1 MPQEILNI
9 GNSINDGNGDS
20 LREGFNK
27 SNNNFTELYGILGTS
42 LFPYTGS
49 GQITSGSNLPSPYIT
64 LGITASYV
72 TSPSFNPPYP
82 TTPGIEVQNGE
93 ASTIT
98 ISGSIFPHPELGAWI
113 NDPGLFYI
121 TQAKKQNYA
130 ANTYFE
136 IKASTTYNYI
146 FSRVNDTFQSEI
158 SFRRFLTAPTYMP
171 LNSTLINVNE
181 RKCVT
186 NIYGTTNLIPIINVR
201 GETSS
206 ISQMRVGIKTDFPK
220 ADLHVVSD
228 VYAEN
233 YIGTSLQ
240 STDPGVEGQ
249 FFTQTS
255 NQIFG
260 DGGSTKILCE
270 SQG

>member
-49 GQITSGSNLPSPYIT
+49 AQITSGSSLPSPYIT

-72 TSPSFNPPYP
+72 GSDSFDPPYP
-82 TTPGIEVQNGE
+82 TVPGIEVQNGE

-98 ISGSIFPHPELGAWI
+98 ISGSLFPHPKLTGWI
-113 NDPGLFYI
+113 NSEGLFYI
-121 TQAKKQNYA
+121 SQAKKQNYA
-130 ANTYFE
+130 NNTFFE
-136 IKASTTYNYI
+136 LRAGSSFNYI
-146 FSRVNDTFQSEI
+146 YSRVNGDFSNEVRFT
-158 SFRRFLTAPTYMP
+158 RFLSAPTAMS
-171 LNSTLINVNE
+171 LNSARVNTNE
-181 RKCVT
+181 NKCVT

-201 GETSS
+201 GESS
-206 ISQMRVGIKTDFPK
+206 NSSQMRVGIKTDFPK
-220 ADLHVVSD
+220 STLHVVSD

-233 YIGTSLQ
+233 YIGTSLP
-240 STDPGVEGQ
+240 TFDPGVEGQ

-255 NQIFG
+255 NQVFG
-260 DGGSTKILCE
+260 GGGSTKILCE